1 MSLTPVANLLPV
13 SLIPVAICHR
23 CPLTVAAN
31 LTSNIGGKLTASVV
45 DTDGKLATSVVD
57 THSKTTAGVIDT
69 SGKFATGIVD
79 TGGAP

>member
-23 CPLTVAAN
+23 CPLTVASN
-31 LTSNIGGKLTASVV
+31 FTSNVGVKLTASVF

-57 THSKTTAGVIDT
+57 THSKTAAGVIDT
-69 SGKFATGIVD
+69 SGKFATGVVD
-79 TGGAP
+79 TSGAP